1 MIIDLTKLIYN
12 NLYKLP
18 VKGEVIVP
26 LEMLKNTDIRRISP
40 VKVEGYIFNN
50 EEEYEL
56 HITIKGT
63 MILPCART
71 LKDVEYPFSS
81 EIDEIIGENDDNSLE
96 INQNRLDI
104 FPIVWQNI
112 LVDVPLRVL
121 APDASDEPVEGDGW
135 RLITED
141 TNEEVIDP
149 RLAKL
154 KDYIKE

>member
-1 MIIDLTKLIYN
+1 MVIDLTKLIYN
-12 NLYKLP
+12 NLYKIP
-18 VKGEVIVP
+18 VTGEIIVP
-26 LEMLKNTDIRRISP
+26 ENLLENTDIRKISP
-40 VKVEGYIFNN
+40 VKVEGFILNN
-50 EEEYEL
+50 EETYEL
-56 HITIKGT
+56 DINVSGV

-71 LKDVEYPFSS
+71 LKDVEYSFN
-81 EIDEIIGENDDNSLE
+81 IDINEIIGENDDNSLE
-96 INQNRLDI
+96 IIQNRLEI

-121 APDASDEPVEGDGW
+121 APDAKEESLEGDGW

-141 TNEEVIDP
+141 NDKEEIDP

>member
-1 MIIDLTKLIYN
+1 
-12 NLYKLP
+12 
-18 VKGEVIVP
+18 
-26 LEMLKNTDIRRISP
+26 MLKNTDIRRISP

-50 EEEYEL
+50 EEDFEL
-56 HITIKGT
+56 NITIKGT

-121 APDASDEPVEGDGW
+121 APDASDEPASGDGW

>member
-18 VKGEVIVP
+18 IKGEVIVP
-26 LEMLKNTDIRRISP
+26 KEMLKNTDIRRISP

-56 HITIKGT
+56 YITIKGT

-71 LKDVEYPFSS
+71 LKDV
-81 EIDEIIGENDDNSLE
+81 DNSLE

>member
-1 MIIDLTKLIYN
+1 MKIDLTKLIFN
-12 NLYKLP
+12 NLYRIP
-18 VKGEVIVP
+18 VEGEIVIPEELLV
-26 LEMLKNTDIRRISP
+26 NTDIRSISP
-40 VKVEGYIFNN
+40 VKVSGFISNN

-56 HITIKGT
+56 DINVSGE

-71 LKDVEYPFSS
+71 LKDVKYPFSADIL
-81 EIDEIIGENDDNSLE
+81 EVIGENSDNSLE
-96 INQNRLDI
+96 IIQNRLEI
-104 FPIVWQNI
+104 FPIIWQTI

-121 APDASDEPVEGDGW
+121 APDAEEKSLEGDGW

-141 TNEEVIDP
+141 EDKEEIDP

>member
-1 MIIDLTKLIYN
+1 MNIDLTKLIYN
-12 NLYKLP
+12 NLYKIP
-18 VKGEVIVP
+18 VNGELIIP
-26 LEMLKNTDIRRISP
+26 TSELINTDIKKISP
-40 VKVEGYIFNN
+40 VKVEGYIYNN
-50 EEEYEL
+50 DEELEL
-56 HITIKGT
+56 NIKITGT
-63 MILPCART
+63 MILECART
-71 LKDVEYPFSS
+71 LKDVEHDFDID
-81 EIDEIIGENDDNSLE
+81 IDEVLGENEDNSLE

-121 APDASDEPVEGDGW
+121 APDAKEEITQGDGW

-141 TNEEVIDP
+141 DQKEEIDP